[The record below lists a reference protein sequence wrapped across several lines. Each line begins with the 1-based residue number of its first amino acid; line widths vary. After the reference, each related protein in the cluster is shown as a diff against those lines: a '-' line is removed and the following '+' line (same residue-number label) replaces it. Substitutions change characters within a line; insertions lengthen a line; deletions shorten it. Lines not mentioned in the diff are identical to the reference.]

1 MSPEDRMHR
10 DALPVGDV
18 VVPFEEDRLDPEL
31 AAIDTELRRAS
42 DRMHRA
48 RARDGRERPSGSFT
62 GSLRARLLAEAARP
76 LPAAAE
82 AGPAARAGG
91 APHDAPHDAPAAES
105 YARTPGHVTP
115 RVARRTPTI
124 LPAPRWSIL
133 AVAAVFVA
141 SVIGLNADRLFDA
154 PAPSRVTAAA
164 AASIERDGTVTP
176 LLPGTELRAGDTV
189 RAAAAGGAASLALGG
204 SILRL
209 EAGAAVRLD
218 TLTATIAVEQLDG
231 RVWHR
236 VDVPDG
242 GAYRVTTGDLAWTAV
257 GTAFDLERSRTR
269 VRLLTVEHDVVLTGP
284 GVSLRIP
291 EGRDALVDTAGDD
304 PDVSVDGVDAAA
316 PGDPWLV
323 ANARLDLAAGF
334 GTGWLTT
341 AALDPSAIPS
351 PSTEPSAAPGSP
363 EPSPGAPSA
372 TPATP
377 SAPPLA
383 SPGPTPEATAKAT
396 PRPTATATATAT
408 PKATPVPTPAPTAK
422 PTATPTPTP
431 GLLALSLAPSS
442 CSGAALLTWSGYPG
456 NTFHHWTILRAPDPF
471 EVPATYPPPAGI
483 TALGASYS
491 KNPSVS
497 SFADTSLAPGSTAY
511 YRVVAWDASDRAI
524 AASPAKALTGKPV
537 ASLGTF
543 GAAAAPG
550 GADASWSAYGG
561 PGSCFTYYKITW
573 SASNPNPSYVGG
585 HDGALPVGDQGATSQ
600 YVALPVGTWWIR
612 VEAILATDLGKH
624 VVGKSSVAQ
633 VTVGP

>member
-1 MSPEDRMHR
+1 MSPEDRMRR
-10 DALPVGDV
+10 DPLPVDDV
-18 VVPFEEDRLDPEL
+18 VVPFEDDRLDPEL
-31 AAIDTELRRAS
+31 AAIDAELRRAS

-48 RARDGRERPSGSFT
+48 HARDGRERPSGSFA
-62 GSLRARLLAEAARP
+62 GSLRARLLAEAAQP
-76 LPAAAE
+76 LPAAPSAS
-82 AGPAARAGG
+82 PAARAGD
-91 APHDAPHDAPAAES
+91 APHDAPHAAS
-105 YARTPGHVTP
+105 YARTPGHVNP

-124 LPAPRWSIL
+124 LPAPRWSVL
-133 AVAAVFVA
+133 AVAAVFLA
-141 SVIGLNADRLFDA
+141 SVIGLNADRLFGA

-164 AASIERDGTVTP
+164 AATIERDGAVTP
-176 LLPGTELRAGDTV
+176 LAPGTELRAGDTV
-189 RAAAAGGAASLALGG
+189 RAAVRGGAASLALGG

-231 RVWHR
+231 RAWHR

-257 GTAFDLERSRTR
+257 GTAFDLERSGTR
-269 VRLLTVEHDVVLTGP
+269 ARLLTVEHDVLLTGP

-291 EGRDALVDTAGDD
+291 EGRDAVVDTAGGD
-304 PDVSVDGVDAAA
+304 PDVSVNGVDAAA

-323 ANARLDLAAGF
+323 ANARLDHAAGF

-341 AALDPSAIPS
+341 AALDASAVPS
-351 PSTEPSAAPGSP
+351 PSPSAAPSAAPGSP
-363 EPSPGAPSA
+363 EPSTEAPP
-372 TPATP
+372 TIPTTP
-377 SAPPLA
+377 SVAPTVT
-383 SPGPTPEATAKAT
+383 PGPTPSATAKAT
-396 PRPTATATATAT
+396 PRPTMTAKPTAT
-408 PKATPVPTPAPTAK
+408 PKATPKPTPAPTAK
-422 PTATPTPTP
+422 PTPVPTATPTP
-431 GLLALSLAPSS
+431 GLLALSLAPTS
-442 CSGAALLTWSGYPG
+442 CNGAALLTWSGYPG
-456 NTFHHWTILRAPDPF
+456 DTFHHWTILRAPEPF
-471 EVPATYPPPAGI
+471 EVPAAYPPPAGI

-497 SFADTSLAPGSTAY
+497 SFADATLAPGATAY
-511 YRVVAWDASDRAI
+511 YRVVAWDASDRSI

-550 GADASWSAYGG
+550 GVDASWGAYGG
-561 PGSCFTYYKITW
+561 PGACFTYYKITW
-573 SASNPNPSYVGG
+573 SASNPNPSYVGE

-612 VEAILATDLGKH
+612 VEAILATDVGKH